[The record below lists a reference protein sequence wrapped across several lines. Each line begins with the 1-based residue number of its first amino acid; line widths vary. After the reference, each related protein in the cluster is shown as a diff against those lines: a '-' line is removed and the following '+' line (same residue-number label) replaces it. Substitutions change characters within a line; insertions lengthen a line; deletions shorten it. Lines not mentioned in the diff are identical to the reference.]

1 MLGGDMMDTKFY
13 AKGFATVWHAA
24 LLASVLVLFPFAV
37 QASEITAL
45 TLEKTD
51 QGDVLSISSDGEL
64 DYQSF
69 DLSAPARLV
78 LTFPGATFNKQV
90 EAIEGGDSGV
100 RNVATSV
107 TKTGARMD
115 INLSKALPY
124 KVEQQ
129 EKALV
134 LRFSPVAG
142 SQLKAVQE
150 TAVLKDISI
159 TDQGDMTEL
168 VVRGEHM
175 NASHDAFV
183 TNHGRTLIMDFWGAE
198 SMLPKEHFAASTQK
212 VQSVTV
218 GEAKGRVRLVVN
230 LLPGVSDKHQID
242 ATSGQMIVR
251 FGSVTAKRKAAEVQ
265 VEQVL
270 FKPNDRISQMVIRT
284 NVSNPVVSLHEEK
297 GAAILDIKKAA
308 LAQGQ
313 ERSQDVSEFP
323 GPLSQIDAYKAGD
336 KVRIVARLRDKV
348 EISSFQQGNVLTVTF
363 VPKDIAS
370 AKRGSAKGD
379 AFEYTGKKIP
389 LLNYQGIDIR
399 NALRFIAEMSDMNI
413 IMGEDVQGKLNMR
426 LVDVP
431 WDQALDI
438 ILASQGLGKEVQG
451 NVMRIA
457 PLPVLVKERQ
467 NSLAARQS
475 EAELAPLITEFI
487 TLSFA
492 KASDVKAMLETV
504 KAADAAASST
514 TTDTAAATTSS
525 SASAA
530 SSGMLSPRG
539 SFVVDERTNTLILKD
554 TEDSINSIKRLIAQ
568 VDKPVKQVLIE
579 ARIVEASDNF
589 TRELGVRWGGQVAGR
604 GGRVSTQ
611 LSNTAAGGV
620 VGGVGGNPA
629 PGGFLVDLPAATA
642 ATGGG
647 TIGLAVGALNNAFN
661 LNLELSAA
669 EADDKIKIVSNPRV
683 VTTNL
688 KTATINQGSEI
699 PYQTQSANGGTN
711 VQFKQANLGL
721 EVTPQI
727 TADNRIMLQVK
738 ATKDS
743 PSATAVAGNPV
754 INTKQVETEI
764 FMNNGETIVIG
775 GIYTR
780 DNTQNTAGVPL
791 LSRIPLLGWLFKK
804 QTKLDNKTELLIFIT
819 PTIMESPTKNGGEV
833 AQGN

>member
-1 MLGGDMMDTKFY
+1 MLGGDMMDTKLY
-13 AKGFATVWHAA
+13 AKGFAKACHAA
-24 LLASVLVLFPFAV
+24 LLACVLLISPFAV
-37 QASEITAL
+37 NASEITGL
-45 TLEKTD
+45 SLEKSAE
-51 QGDVLSISSDGEL
+51 GDVLSIRSDGEL

-78 LTFPGATFNKQV
+78 LTFPAATISKKV
-90 EAIEGGDSGV
+90 EAIEGGESGV
-100 RNVATSV
+100 GNVSTSV
-107 TKTGARMD
+107 TKTGARLD
-115 INLSKALPY
+115 ITLSKALSY

-129 EKALV
+129 DKSLV
-134 LRFSPVAG
+134 LRFSPVSG
-142 SQLKAVQE
+142 SQVKAAQE
-150 TAVLKDISI
+150 SAVLKDISI
-159 TDQGDMTEL
+159 ADQGDVTEL

-242 ATSGQMIVR
+242 ATAGQMIVR
-251 FGSVTAKRKAAEVQ
+251 FGSVTAKHKAAVVQ

-308 LAQGQ
+308 LAKGQ

-370 AKRGSAKGD
+370 AKRGSAKGE
-379 AFEYTGKKIP
+379 AFEYTGQKVSFD
-389 LLNYQGIDIR
+389 YQGIDIR
-399 NALRFIAEMSDMNI
+399 NALLLISEMSDMNI
-413 IMGEDVQGKLNMR
+413 IMGEDVQGKLSMR
-426 LVDVP
+426 LENVP

-438 ILASQGLGKEVQG
+438 ILTSQGLGKEVQG

-504 KAADAAASST
+504 KEADAAASST
-514 TTDTAAATTSS
+514 TTDTAASATSS
-525 SASAA
+525 SSSAA

-539 SFVVDERTNTLILKD
+539 SFVVDERTNTLIVKD

-589 TRELGVRWGGQVAGR
+589 TRELGVRWGGQVSGK
-604 GGRVSTQ
+604 GGRVTNQVSNST
-611 LSNTAAGGV
+611 T
-620 VGGVGGNPA
+620 A
-629 PGGFLVDLPAATA
+629 PGGFLIDLPAATA
-642 ATGGG
+642 ATSGG
-647 TIGLAVGALNNAFN
+647 TLGLAVGAINNAFN

-711 VQFKQANLGL
+711 VEFKQANLGL

-819 PTIMESPTKNGGEV
+819 PTIMESPTKTGGEV